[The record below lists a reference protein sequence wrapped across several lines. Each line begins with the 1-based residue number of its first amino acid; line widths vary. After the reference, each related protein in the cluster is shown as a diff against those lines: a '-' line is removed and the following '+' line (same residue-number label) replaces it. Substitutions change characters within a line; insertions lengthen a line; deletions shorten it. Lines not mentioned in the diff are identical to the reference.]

1 MSDYLK
7 ILNSSPVFKGIEED
21 KIEKLLPV
29 FGAVTRN
36 YSKGEYILKAGDMN
50 NLLGIILEGKVHIIQ
65 EEFWGNRNIL
75 SAIGPGQNFGE
86 AYACAPS
93 ARLSINVVAE
103 ADCKVLFLNVSGGL
117 ENSPEEL
124 NEAIHR
130 ITLNLL
136 RDMAGKNIYFTEKL
150 THIGE
155 RTTRGKI
162 ISYLSS
168 QSDKAGSTDFKIPF
182 SRQELADYLFVDRS
196 GLSAEL
202 CRMRDEGLIW
212 FNKNHFK
219 LY

>member
-1 MSDYLK
+1 MREYIKLLK
-7 ILNSSPVFKGIEED
+7 NAPVFNGIEEES
-21 KIEKLLPV
+21 IEKLLPV
-29 FGAVTRN
+29 FGAVIKD
-36 YSKGEYILKAGDMN
+36 YSKGEYILKAGEMN

-65 EEFWGNRNIL
+65 EEYWGNRNIL
-75 SAIGPGQNFGE
+75 SAMGPGQNFGE
-86 AYACAPS
+86 AYACAPR

-103 ADCKVLFLNVSGGL
+103 AECRVVFLNVLRGI
-117 ENSPEEL
+117 ENSPAEL

-168 QSDKAGSTDFKIPF
+168 QRDKAGSTEFKIPF